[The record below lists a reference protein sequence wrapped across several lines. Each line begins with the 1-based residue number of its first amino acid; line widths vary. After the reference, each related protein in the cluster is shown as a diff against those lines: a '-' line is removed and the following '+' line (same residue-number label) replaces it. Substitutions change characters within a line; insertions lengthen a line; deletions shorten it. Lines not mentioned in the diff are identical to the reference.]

1 MIHYALN
8 MFSNLT
14 NKDLA
19 VMVIFGL
26 SILPK
31 SSRAYWGA
39 SDCWYEQDAFKW
51 RGRMFFRDCLLILN
65 VRTM

>member
-1 MIHYALN
+1 MVHYALN

-19 VMVIFGL
+19 VIIIFGL

-31 SSRAYWGA
+31 SSRVYSVGVTV
-39 SDCWYEQDAFKW
+39 
-51 RGRMFFRDCLLILN
+51 GLN
-65 VRTM
+65 KMHLNGGEEYSP

>member
-1 MIHYALN
+1 MVHYALN

-19 VMVIFGL
+19 VIVIFGL

-31 SSRAYWGA
+31 RSRVYRSVTSCG
-39 SDCWYEQDAFKW
+39 SDCWHEQDAFKC
-51 RGRMFFRDCLLILN
+51 RGRMFSLIDC
-65 VRTM
+65 

>member
-1 MIHYALN
+1 MPNSGAKRLN

-19 VMVIFGL
+19 VIVIFGL
-26 SILPK
+26 SIFLK

-39 SDCWYEQDAFKW
+39 ILCGSDYWHEQDAFKW
-51 RGRMFFRDCLLILN
+51 RGRMFSLIAY
-65 VRTM
+65 